1 MNLNRS
7 DTTFRNMPIRCF
19 YRVVRNYE
27 NYVKEFDKKNMIK
40 EFRFVERDPKHSVVY
55 VRSKAGAL
63 ASDRE
68 NLIESFIYKMEGE
81 FAGRYLII
89 GKSVERDDVP
99 VAKGC
104 IRMEQYKATMLWNDD
119 AGDMHMTEFSS
130 FDLKGYFPKA
140 LLNMVMS
147 SMAQQSVTQFG
158 NKMKEIKAEIE
169 KEVAEGKELEAIEWD
184 L

>member
-7 DTTFRNMPIRCF
+7 DTTFRGVPLVCF
-19 YRVVRNYE
+19 YRIVKNYE
-27 NYVKEFDKKNMIK
+27 SMVKEFDKANRIK
-40 EFRFVERDPKHSVVY
+40 EFRFIEKKPTRSIVY

-68 NLIESFIYKMEGE
+68 NLIETNVYKMEGE
-81 FAGRYLII
+81 FAGRYLMI
-89 GKSVERDDVP
+89 GKSIERDDVP

-104 IRMEQYKATMLWNDD
+104 IRMEQFKASMMWNDD
-119 AGDMHMTEFSS
+119 QGDMHITEFSS

-147 SMAQQSVTQFG
+147 SMAQQSVKQFHA
-158 NKMKEIKAEIE
+158 KMKEVKVQIE
-169 KEVAEGKELEAIEWD
+169 KEKEECTYE
-184 L
+184 